1 VIAGTTVGF
10 EQATIKVEKQQEFG
24 KLQAAVEQAF
34 APDATEK
41 FLKLLDRKGVRVR
54 DFDGV
59 LTARSLEDAASLPKD
74 FSAAQLYHALPVS
87 DQAQMR
93 EFYLSKLE
101 GIDQTLRHKFK
112 KLYQYY

>member
-1 VIAGTTVGF
+1 MTATF
-10 EQATIKVEKQQEFG
+10 ERAPIKIEKEQEFAR
-24 KLQAAVEQAF
+24 LQAAVEQAF
-34 APDATEK
+34 LPDKAER
-41 FLKLLDRKGVRVR
+41 FLKQLNRKGIRVR

-59 LTARSLEDAASLPKD
+59 LAQRVLEGFAEAELDTRK
-74 FSAAQLYHALPVS
+74 LYESLPVS

-101 GIDQTLRHKFK
+101 TVDIALRHKFK

>member
-1 VIAGTTVGF
+1 MTVGF
-10 EQATIKVEKQQEFG
+10 EQATIKVEKQQEFAA
-24 KLQAAVEQAF
+24 LQAAIEDVFRPRAV
-34 APDATEK
+34 EK
-41 FLKLLDRKGVRVR
+41 FLKQMDRKSIRIR

-59 LTARSLEDAASLPKD
+59 LGKKVLESVSGAKVN
-74 FSAAQLYHALPVS
+74 AAQLYQALTLS

-101 GIDQTLRHKFK
+101 TVEQSLRHKFK

>member
-1 VIAGTTVGF
+1 VSF
-10 EQATIKVEKQQEFG
+10 EQATIKVEKAEEFG

-34 APDATEK
+34 LPEQAEI
-41 FLKLLDRKGVRVR
+41 FLKLLDRKGIRVR
-54 DFDGV
+54 DFEAI
-59 LTARSLEDAASLPKD
+59 LAARLFEGITGDSGLG
-74 FSAAQLYHALPVS
+74 AQHLYQALPVS

-101 GIDQTLRHKFK
+101 TVDQALRHKFK

>member
-1 VIAGTTVGF
+1 MAF
-10 EQATIKVEKQQEFG
+10 EQATIKVQKEAEFA

-34 APDATEK
+34 LPEKTER
-41 FLKLLDRKGVRVR
+41 FLKQLNRKGIRVR

-59 LTARSLEDAASLPKD
+59 LAARALEDAVASQADL
-74 FSAAQLYHALPVS
+74 SAWQLYQALPVS

-101 GIDQTLRHKFK
+101 GIDGALRHKFK

>member
-1 VIAGTTVGF
+1 VGF
-10 EQATIKVEKQQEFG
+10 EQATIKVEKAQEFAE
-24 KLQAAVEQAF
+24 LQAAVDRAF
-34 APDATEK
+34 QVANVER
-41 FLKLLDRKGVRVR
+41 FLKQMDRKGIRVR

-59 LTARSLEDAASLPKD
+59 LAKKVLESVVSAKVDTAK
-74 FSAAQLYHALPVS
+74 LYQALTLS

-101 GIDQTLRHKFK
+101 TVEQSLRHKFK

>member
-1 VIAGTTVGF
+1 MVF
-10 EQATIKVEKQQEFG
+10 EKAAIKIEKQQEFA

-34 APDATEK
+34 LPEK
-41 FLKLLDRKGVRVR
+41 VVRFLKQLDRKGIRVR
-54 DFDGV
+54 EFDGV
-59 LTARSLEDAASLPKD
+59 LAARALEDPAGRAAAGSEL
-74 FSAAQLYHALPVS
+74 SAWQLYQALTLS

-101 GIDQTLRHKFK
+101 TVDIALRHKFK

>member
-1 VIAGTTVGF
+1 MGF

-24 KLQAAVEQAF
+24 ALQAAVEQAF
-34 APDATEK
+34 LSKSVEK
-41 FLKLLDRKGVRVR
+41 FLKQMDRKSVRVR

-59 LTARSLEDAASLPKD
+59 LAKKILESVVSAKVDAGK
-74 FSAAQLYHALPVS
+74 LYQALTLS
-87 DQAQMR
+87 DQAQIR

-101 GIDQTLRHKFK
+101 TVEQSLRHRFK

>member
-1 VIAGTTVGF
+1 MAF
-10 EQATIKVEKQQEFG
+10 EQATIKVEKTQEFAE
-24 KLQAAVEQAF
+24 LQAAVEQVFQA
-34 APDATEK
+34 ASVER
-41 FLKLLDRKGVRVR
+41 FLKQMDRKSVRIR

-59 LTARSLEDAASLPKD
+59 LAKKVLESVVSAKVDAAK
-74 FSAAQLYHALPVS
+74 LYQALTLS

-101 GIDQTLRHKFK
+101 TVEQSLRHKFK

>member
-1 VIAGTTVGF
+1 MAF
-10 EQATIKVEKQQEFG
+10 EQATIKVEKAQEFAE
-24 KLQAAVEQAF
+24 LQAAVEQVFLA
-34 APDATEK
+34 AKVER
-41 FLKLLDRKGVRVR
+41 FLKQMDRKSVRVR

-59 LTARSLEDAASLPKD
+59 LAKKVLESVVSAKVNAAK
-74 FSAAQLYHALPVS
+74 LYQALTLS

-101 GIDQTLRHKFK
+101 TVEQPLRHKFK